1 MAARDALP
9 GHFSCLK
16 GKSVQ
21 FARVGPPPVRPGGGF
36 RSRRLI
42 WQLPETT
49 LCYRGIPK
57 GALVVMKTIIGAL
70 CRFLEE

>member
-21 FARVGPPPVRPGGGF
+21 FARVGPPPVRPVAASAREDF
-36 RSRRLI
+36 IAASRAEHRHKGLARRA
-42 WQLPETT
+42 LLVLHAVRASTSGTT
-49 LCYRGIPK
+49 L
-57 GALVVMKTIIGAL
+57 
-70 CRFLEE
+70 

>member
-9 GHFSCLK
+9 GHYSCLK
-16 GKSVQ
+16 GKSVP

-49 LCYRGIPK
+49 FSVRVAASSACSCNSREIFKKHLSR
-57 GALVVMKTIIGAL
+57 
-70 CRFLEE
+70 